1 MPAET
6 CEEEKCTLPPVE
18 KSSHFLH
25 LSYFDRSSRRH
36 TYGNS
41 RRISRATSF
50 ISLSLPMITRFEH
63 NAQWPTETK
72 QEVNVRLIS
81 NESNKTILES
91 QKICLIAKMRQALQ
105 LGTVCVKTRSMVG
118 VIINLGK
125 ILCFIRSAIDS
136 VDKI

>member
-25 LSYFDRSSRRH
+25 LAYFDRSSRRH

-81 NESNKTILES
+81 NESNKTIF
-91 QKICLIAKMRQALQ
+91 
-105 LGTVCVKTRSMVG
+105 
-118 VIINLGK
+118 GK
-125 ILCFIRSAIDS
+125 SEDMLDS
-136 VDKI
+136 KDETSTGYSLR